1 MASTG
6 CRAKRSAEIRRILQ
20 IAEFETGEDISVNID
35 LMTMSGSLVQDLFQ
49 GNVFSNTPMTLEIST
64 GNLDAGMYQIRL
76 NSRDFV
82 VTKKLLV
89 TN

>member
-1 MASTG
+1 
-6 CRAKRSAEIRRILQ
+6 
-20 IAEFETGEDISVNID
+20 
-35 LMTMSGSLVQDLFQ
+35 MTMSGSLVQDLFQ

-64 GNLDAGMYQIRL
+64 GNLDAGMYQVRL

-89 TN
+89 TNQFGDITHQTQHDKKKAVPFGAAFLIRPSLLFTL